1 MNEPATLST
10 QLAELRRTRYAQVPR
25 LRYVM
30 QSFLASSKHTEPNR
44 TEARTRV
51 LDWARGKW
59 AGLIPPHAYEGKAFE
74 HDQAGLRIA
83 ATSNLDGTL
92 WAFRSEHL
100 GTDSN
105 ESRTWVTE
113 AVVADLGPTDA
124 FGVRNSCSTLSGEP
138 IPASSP
144 RFLRDFIAH
153 HSLVDGAFPVSA
165 ISHFVG
171 DVDSFDRFR
180 AFLLSP
186 DRSLPI
192 IALTQ
197 LPGSTAY
204 AFDPVKLA
212 RDTQGL
218 AHIFCLPPAMTF
230 GLSDCVGKTL
240 SVFNG
245 AVRTY
250 YPRFSVTSDPWQRHL
265 VFPQRIA
272 EWSDETGTG
281 PAAFEQFLSRQ
292 LHLFSVGTPAKIEQL
307 PSYFSIRRA
316 LLDKPNKT
324 TEEEIQS
331 LRIEV
336 EEARA
341 KEQEWQVIADD
352 RDAEARANEEENRS
366 LRAQNLTLAYDLK
379 ELRKARGETSIPIPT
394 TYAELPRWVESYFS
408 DRLFLHSRAVRA
420 VKEATF
426 ENVALVYESLK
437 LLADAYWPMKANQDQ
452 DLRQPLANK
461 WEEGAKQLRLEY
473 NSHAIAPNR
482 LGEFR
487 EAYTINYRIGQS
499 SRQVLG
505 PHLKFGSTKDDR
517 YCMRIYC
524 LWDDDRQLVVV
535 GHLPSHLDT
544 RAT

>member
-1 MNEPATLST
+1 MNEPTALSA

-30 QSFLASSKHTEPNR
+30 QSFLASSKHTESNR
-44 TEARTRV
+44 AKARTYV

-59 AGLIPPHAYEGKAFE
+59 PGLIPPHAYEGKAFE

-100 GTDSN
+100 GSDSN

-124 FGVRNSCSTLSGEP
+124 LGVRNSCSTLSGEA

-144 RFLRDFIAH
+144 RFLRDFVAH
-153 HSLVDGAFPVSA
+153 HSLVDGGVPVSA
-165 ISHFVG
+165 VSHFVE
-171 DVDSFDRFR
+171 DMNSFTRFI
-180 AFLLSP
+180 ALLLSP
-186 DRSLPI
+186 DRSLPVVV
-192 IALTQ
+192 LTQ
-197 LPGSTAY
+197 LPHGTDY
-204 AFDPVKLA
+204 ALDPAKLA
-212 RDTQGL
+212 KDTQGL
-218 AHIFCLPPAMTF
+218 AHVFCLTPSMTF
-230 GLSDCVGKTL
+230 GLSDQIGKTL
-240 SVFNG
+240 SVFHG

-250 YPRFSVTSDPWQRHL
+250 YPQFSVESDPWQHHL

-272 EWSDETGTG
+272 EWNDEGGIG
-281 PAAFEQFLSRQ
+281 PVAFEQFLSRQ
-292 LHLFSVGTPAKIEQL
+292 LHSYSVGTPAKIEQL

-324 TEEEIQS
+324 TDEEIQS
-331 LRIEV
+331 LRIEI

-366 LRAQNLTLAYDLK
+366 LRAQNVTLANDLK
-379 ELRKARGETSIPIPT
+379 ELRKARGETSIPIPSD
-394 TYAELPRWVESYFS
+394 YAELPQWVNSYFA
-408 DRLFLHSRAVRA
+408 DRLFLHARAVRA
-420 VKEATF
+420 IKDAAF
-426 ENVALVYESLK
+426 ENVSLVYEALK
-437 LLADAYWPMKANQDQ
+437 LLADAYWPMRANQEQ
-452 DLRQPLANK
+452 EQRQTLSSN
-461 WEEGAKQLRLEY
+461 WDEGIRHLRLEY
-473 NSHAIAPNR
+473 SSHSIAQNR

-517 YCMRIYC
+517 YCMRIYF
-524 LWDDDRQLVVV
+524 LWDDDRQLVVI

>member
-1 MNEPATLST
+1 MNEPTTLSA
-10 QLAELRRTRYAQVPR
+10 QLADLRRTRYAQVPR

-30 QSFLASSKHTEPNR
+30 QSFLASSKHTESNR

-59 AGLIPPHAYEGKAFE
+59 PGLIPPQAYEGKAFE

-100 GTDSN
+100 GNDSN

-124 FGVRNSCSTLSGEP
+124 FGVRNSCSTLSGEA

-144 RFLRDFIAH
+144 RFLRDFVAH
-153 HSLVDGAFPVSA
+153 HSLIDGGVPVSA
-165 ISHFVG
+165 VSHFVE
-171 DVDSFDRFR
+171 DMNSFTRFI
-180 AFLLSP
+180 ALLLSP

-192 IALTQ
+192 VVLTQ
-197 LPGSTAY
+197 LPHSTGY
-204 AFDPVKLA
+204 ALDPAKLA
-212 RDTQGL
+212 KDTQGL
-218 AHIFCLPPAMTF
+218 AHVFCLPPAMTF
-230 GLSDCVGKTL
+230 GLSDQVGKAL
-240 SVFNG
+240 SVFHG
-245 AVRTY
+245 AIRTY
-250 YPRFSVTSDPWQRHL
+250 YPQFSVGSDPWQHHL

-272 EWSDETGTG
+272 EWNDEGG
-281 PAAFEQFLSRQ
+281 IGSVAFEQFLSRQ
-292 LHLFSVGTPAKIEQL
+292 LHSYSVGSPAKIEQL

-324 TEEEIQS
+324 TDEEIQS

-336 EEARA
+336 EEALS

-366 LRAQNLTLAYDLK
+366 LRAQNITLANDLK
-379 ELRKARGETSIPIPT
+379 ELRKARGETSIPIPND
-394 TYAELPRWVESYFS
+394 YDGLPQWVNSYFA
-408 DRLFLHSRAVRA
+408 DRLFLHARAVRA
-420 VKEATF
+420 IKDAAF
-426 ENVALVYESLK
+426 ENVSLVYEALK
-437 LLADAYWPMKANQDQ
+437 LLADAYWPMRANQEQ
-452 DLRQPLANK
+452 EQRQALSSN
-461 WEEGAKQLRLEY
+461 WEEGIRHLRLEY
-473 NSHAIAPNR
+473 NSHSIAQNR

-487 EAYTINYRIGQS
+487 EAYTINHRIGQS

-517 YCMRIYC
+517 YCMRIYF
-524 LWDDDRQLVVV
+524 LWDDDRQLVVI

>member
-1 MNEPATLST
+1 MNEPSTLSA

-30 QSFLASSKHTEPNR
+30 QSFLASSKHAESNR

-83 ATSNLDGTL
+83 ATNNLDNTL

-100 GTDSN
+100 GSDSN

-113 AVVADLGPTDA
+113 ALVADLGPTDA
-124 FGVRNSCSTLSGEP
+124 FGVRNSCSTLTGEF

-144 RFLRDFIAH
+144 RFLRDFVAH
-153 HSLVDGAFPVSA
+153 HSLVDGGISVSA
-165 ISHFVG
+165 KPHFIG
-171 DVDSFDRFR
+171 DMNSFNLFM
-180 AFLLSP
+180 ALLLSA
-186 DRSLPI
+186 DRSLSI
-192 IALTQ
+192 VVLTQ
-197 LPGSTAY
+197 LPNSTDY
-204 AFDPVKLA
+204 ALDPVKLA

-218 AHIFCLPPAMTF
+218 VHVFCLPPAMTF
-230 GLSDCVGKTL
+230 WLSDHVGKAL
-240 SVFNG
+240 SVFYG

-250 YPRFSVTSDPWQRHL
+250 YPRFSVESDPWQHHL

-292 LHLFSVGTPAKIEQL
+292 LHSFSVSTPAKIEQL
-307 PSYFSIRRA
+307 PSYFAIRRA

-324 TEEEIQS
+324 TDEEIQS

-341 KEQEWQVIADD
+341 KEQEWQFIADD

-366 LRAQNLTLAYDLK
+366 LRARNLTLANDLK
-379 ELRKARGETSIPIPT
+379 ELRKARGETSIPIPG
-394 TYAELPRWVESYFS
+394 TYAELPKWLDSYFA
-408 DRLFLHSRAVRA
+408 DRLFLHARAVRA
-420 VKEATF
+420 IKDAAF
-426 ENVALVYESLK
+426 ENIALVYEALK
-437 LLADAYWPMKANQDQ
+437 LLADSYWPMKANQEQDQ
-452 DLRQPLANK
+452 RQTLSNA
-461 WEEGAKQLRLEY
+461 WEEGIKRLRLEY
-473 NSHAIAPNR
+473 NPHSIAQNR

-487 EAYTINYRIGQS
+487 ETYTINYRIGQS

-505 PHLKFGSTKDDR
+505 PHLKFGSTKEDR
-517 YCMRIYC
+517 YCMRIYF
-524 LWDDDRQLVVV
+524 LWDDDRQLVVI